1 MLFWTPVIIAALA
14 LITLL
19 ISEIL
24 NHKAPSKEMQELL
37 RLRKAYER
45 AKDIWLYDHTSDLQI
60 RDHYHKTREGYQDY
74 LADHPNIENKYG
86 KRQRTLNNIF
96 AVSSVTAIVAGVV
109 VAIML
114 LVIVIMHMSAPMD
127 IAKAEAH
134 RDTLVYE
141 FTHDVYSDNGD
152 DVVGKKE
159 LYNQIRDFN
168 AQLASDHRAAKD
180 FWVGVFVPDAYLDI
194 EPIPLS

>member
-1 MLFWTPVIIAALA
+1 MLFWIFVIIAALA

-37 RLRKAYER
+37 RLRKTYEN
-45 AKDIWLYDHTSDLQI
+45 AKDIWLYDHTSDPQL
-60 RDHYHKTREGYQDY
+60 RDRYHKTQQEYTDY
-74 LADHPNIENKYG
+74 LVDHPNIEDKYG
-86 KRQRTLNNIF
+86 KRQRTLDNIF
-96 AVSSVTAIVAGVV
+96 AVSGVTAIIAGIVA
-109 VAIML
+109 AIML
-114 LVIVIMHMSAPMD
+114 LAIAIIYMSNPMD
-127 IAKAEAH
+127 IAETEAY
-134 RDTLVYE
+134 RDTLIYE

-180 FWVGVFVPDAYLDI
+180 FWIGIFVPDAYLDI

>member
-1 MLFWTPVIIAALA
+1 MLFWIFVIIAALA

-19 ISEIL
+19 ISSIL
-24 NHKAPSKEMQELL
+24 SHKAPSKEMQELL
-37 RLRKAYER
+37 RLRKAYEN
-45 AKDIWLYDHTSDLQI
+45 AKDLWVYDSFNNPQLKEN
-60 RDHYHKTREGYQDY
+60 YHKTNQEYQSY
-74 LADHPNIENKYG
+74 LVDHPNLEDKYG
-86 KRQRTLNNIF
+86 ERKRTLYDISF
-96 AVSSVTAIVAGVV
+96 VSTVIAIIAGVI
-109 VAIML
+109 AGIML
-114 LVIVIMHMSAPMD
+114 LGIAITYMAAPMD
-127 IAKAEAH
+127 IAETEAY

-141 FTHDVYSDNGD
+141 LTHDVYSDNGD

-180 FWVGVFVPDAYLDI
+180 FWVGIFVPDAYLDI

>member
-1 MLFWTPVIIAALA
+1 MLFWIFVIIAALA

-19 ISEIL
+19 IAEIL
-24 NHKAPSKEMQELL
+24 NHKGLSKEIRELL
-37 RLRKAYER
+37 RLKTAYEKAR
-45 AKDIWLYDHTSDLQI
+45 DLWLYDSSNTSQL
-60 RDHYHKTREGYQDY
+60 YENYCKTKREYQNY
-74 LADHPNIENKYG
+74 LANHPNIENKYN
-86 KRQRTLNNIF
+86 KRKGTLENI
-96 AVSSVTAIVAGVV
+96 SSASIMTAIIAGVV
-109 VAIML
+109 AGIML
-114 LVIVIMHMSAPMD
+114 LGIAITYMAAPMD
-127 IAKAEAH
+127 IVETEAY

-141 FTHDVYSDNGD
+141 LTHDVYSDNGD

-180 FWVGVFVPDAYLDI
+180 FWIGIFVPDAYLDI

>member
-19 ISEIL
+19 TSEIF

-37 RLRKAYER
+37 RLRKAYEK

-60 RDHYHKTREGYQDY
+60 RDHYHKTREEYQDY
-74 LADHPNIENKYG
+74 LADHPNIEDKYG
-86 KRQRTLNNIF
+86 KRQRTLDNIF
-96 AVSSVTAIVAGVV
+96 AVSGVTAIIAGIVA
-109 VAIML
+109 AIML
-114 LVIVIMHMSAPMD
+114 LAIAITHMSTPMD
-127 IAKAEAH
+127 IAATEAY
-134 RDTLVYE
+134 RETLVYE
-141 FTHDVYSDNGD
+141 FTNDVYSDNGD

-159 LYNQIRDFN
+159 LYNQIREFN
-168 AQLASDHRAAKD
+168 AQVASDRRAAKD
-180 FWVGVFVPDAYLDI
+180 FWVGIFVPDAYLDI

>member
-1 MLFWTPVIIAALA
+1 MLFWIFVIIAALA

-45 AKDIWLYDHTSDLQI
+45 AKDIWLYDHSNDSQI
-60 RDHYHKTREGYQDY
+60 RERYHKTQQEYQDY
-74 LADHPNIENKYG
+74 LSDHPNLEDKYD
-86 KRQRTLNNIF
+86 KRQRTLDNIF
-96 AVSSVTAIVAGVV
+96 TTSGITAIIAGIVAG
-109 VAIML
+109 IML
-114 LVIVIMHMSAPMD
+114 FVFAIMHMSAPMD
-127 IAKAEAH
+127 IAETEAY
-134 RDTLVYE
+134 RDTLAYE
-141 FTHDVYSDNGD
+141 FTNDIYSDNGD

-180 FWVGVFVPDAYLDI
+180 FWIGIFVPDAYLDI

>member
-1 MLFWTPVIIAALA
+1 MLFWIPVIIAALA

-37 RLRKAYER
+37 RLRKAYEN
-45 AKDIWLYDHTSDLQI
+45 AKDIWLYDHSNDSQI
-60 RDHYHKTREGYQDY
+60 RERYHKTQQEYHDY
-74 LADHPNIENKYG
+74 LVDHPNIEDKYG
-86 KRQRTLNNIF
+86 KRQRTLDNIF
-96 AVSSVTAIVAGVV
+96 AVSGVMAIIAGIVA
-109 VAIML
+109 AIML
-114 LVIVIMHMSAPMD
+114 LVIVIIHMSAPMD

-141 FTHDVYSDNGD
+141 FTNDVYSDNGD

-159 LYNQIRDFN
+159 LYNQIREFN
-168 AQLASDHRAAKD
+168 AQVASDHRAAKD
-180 FWVGVFVPDAYLDI
+180 FWVGIFVPDAYLDI